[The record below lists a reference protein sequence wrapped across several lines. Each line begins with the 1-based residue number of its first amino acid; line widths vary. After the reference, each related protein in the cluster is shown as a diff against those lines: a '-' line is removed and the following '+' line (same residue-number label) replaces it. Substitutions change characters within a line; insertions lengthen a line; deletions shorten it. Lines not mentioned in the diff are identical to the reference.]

1 MRGSSQG
8 IYKSQHVP
16 YQHNHRKLENSSNKN
31 IQKSLSKFNTYLVNN
46 LQDRETFMKAF
57 YRLRDNG
64 LFKGQLKIQGD
75 ADKQTSF

>member
-1 MRGSSQG
+1 
-8 IYKSQHVP
+8 
-16 YQHNHRKLENSSNKN
+16 
-31 IQKSLSKFNTYLVNN
+31 
-46 LQDRETFMKAF
+46 MKAF

>member
-1 MRGSSQG
+1 M
-8 IYKSQHVP
+8 HVP

-46 LQDRETFMKAF
+46 LHDGETFMKAF